1 MVKLT
6 DSDKKRYDRQMM
18 ISGFGEE
25 GQRKLKRSRVFIAG
39 AGGLGS
45 TSSVFLAVAGV
56 GHLKIVDDDR
66 IELSNLNRQI
76 LHWNRDIGR
85 AKVDSTKEKLSQIN
99 PDVAVEVV
107 KTTMTESNVFDLV
120 EGSNVIVDGMDNFP
134 TRYLLNRVAVE
145 KKILFV
151 HGSIYG
157 LEGRA
162 TTIIPG
168 RTACLRCIFPESPP
182 PTRFPV
188 LGATP
193 GVIAVIQATEVIK
206 YLTGIGR
213 LLANRLL
220 IYDGESMKFEE
231 ISVRRNPDCPD
242 CSDIQKS

>member
-6 DSDKKRYDRQMM
+6 ESDKKKYDRQMM

-25 GQRKLKRSRVFIAG
+25 GQRKLKRSRAFIAG

-76 LHWNRDIGR
+76 LHWDRDIGR
-85 AKVDSTKEKLSQIN
+85 AKVDSTKEKLSQIS

-107 KTTMTESNVFDLV
+107 KTTITEDNVFDLV
-120 EGSNVIVDGMDNFP
+120 RDTDVIVDGMDNFP

-145 KKILFV
+145 RKIPFV

-157 LEGRA
+157 LEGRT

-168 RTACLRCIFPESPP
+168 RTACLRCIFPASPP
-182 PTRFPV
+182 PMRFPV

-213 LLANRLL
+213 LLENRLL

-231 ISVRRNPDCPD
+231 ISVRRNPDCPV
-242 CSDIQKS
+242 CSSI